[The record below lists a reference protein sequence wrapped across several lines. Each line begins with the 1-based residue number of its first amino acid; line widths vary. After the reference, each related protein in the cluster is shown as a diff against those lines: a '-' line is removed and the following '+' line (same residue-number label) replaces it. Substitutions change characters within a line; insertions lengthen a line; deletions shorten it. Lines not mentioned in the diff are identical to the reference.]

1 VPHQKNDN
9 TRDTILMVATE
20 MFFTMEYEKVT
31 LNEIAKRVGV
41 TKGGVYHYFDS
52 KDDLLVAVLLY
63 NVSDLIGSFIKEPS
77 PDKSFKE
84 VLAEW
89 FNFKGHL
96 DAFSNQD
103 PNDYHIVF
111 QIMYLLMLAIRK
123 KKNMATEIGKL
134 YDASIDVLVKM
145 IETGQKSGEL
155 RPELSAKGIAY
166 QLLAVV
172 EGGMLVSII
181 RNDEDIEATGDLLFE
196 TIWLQIKA

>member
-1 VPHQKNDN
+1 MPHQKNDN
-9 TRDTILMVATE
+9 TRDSILMVATE

-63 NVSDLIGSFIKEPS
+63 NVSDLIGSFIQEPS

-96 DAFSNQD
+96 DAFSDQD
-103 PNDYHIVF
+103 PDDYHIVF

-134 YDASIDVLVKM
+134 YDAGIDVLVKM
-145 IETGQKSGEL
+145 IETGQKSGEV

-181 RNDEDIEATGDLLFE
+181 RNDEDIETTGDLLFE